1 MIGQTVSHYR
11 ILEKLGGGGMG
22 VVYKAEDTRLGRQ
35 VALKFLPE
43 GLFSSHQAQE
53 RFKRE
58 ARAASALNHAH
69 ICTVYDIDEHEG
81 QPFISME
88 LLEGQTLKHR
98 IARSPLE
105 TEEVLDLGIQLAD
118 ALDAAH
124 AKGIVHR
131 DIKPANIFVTERSEA
146 KILDFGLA
154 KVERT
159 DRASIGPVEG
169 SEVPT
174 RAAEEHLTS
183 PGQALGT
190 VAYMSPEQVL
200 GKELD
205 SRTDLFSLG
214 VVLYEMVTRTLPFK
228 GDTSGAV
235 FDAILHK
242 APTAPVRLN
251 PEVPAKLEELINKA
265 LEKDPD
271 LRYQHAS
278 DMRTDLKRLK
288 RDSDSG
294 RSASHEGL
302 DSGAARVATPPTAA
316 PPPWR
321 RRTPLLRAALLVAAL
336 GAVGGWF
343 LWSRTAK
350 PPTQALGDAIKI
362 TPLTSDGG
370 EKRAPAL
377 SPDGEMAAYSWAGTA
392 DDNWDIYVKGL
403 GPGTSPL
410 RLTQDPADDR
420 SPVWSPDGRRIA
432 FVRDAE
438 DGSAIYMAPWPSG
451 PERRLVQCSRP
462 VFWPGGYFL
471 TTLSWSPEGDW
482 LAYAERPSNDEP
494 ARIARLVLATLEEE
508 PLTSP
513 PRDAQGDVYPAVSPD
528 GVQLAFVRSATGG
541 YGNWDVWVHGVDGGE
556 PQQLTFERYEDV
568 GGLAWTPDGGEVLF
582 TVLWP
587 STQHTISR
595 VSLEGGEP
603 QRVVG
608 VGQSAGLPS
617 IQGGRMVYQQ
627 QTTYSGDI
635 WRTPGRG
642 ASAPD
647 GQPEKLIASS
657 GSEYHP
663 AYSPD
668 DRRIAFSSDRSG
680 IGNIWVCD
688 SDGSNPVQLTDF
700 GSHTGSARWSPDG
713 RRIVFDSVEGGNENV
728 YVVDA
733 EGGIPRRLT
742 DDPSADFTPT
752 WSRDGRWI
760 YFESDRSGESQ
771 VWKIPAEG
779 GPAVQVTRGGG
790 GYAKESWDGL
800 HLYYAKSNG
809 IWRVP
814 VGGGEETEV
823 FSGPVGYRDW
833 APSRG
838 GIYFSTHTGGQG
850 RWREYAILY
859 LDFDSGTVTELFRE
873 KGLTDFASGLEIS
886 PDEEWILFCKQP
898 LPTSE
903 LMLMENFR

>member
-22 VVYKAEDTRLGRQ
+22 VVYKAEDTRLGRR

-58 ARAASALNHAH
+58 ARAASTLNHAH

-98 IARSPLE
+98 IARKAFE
-105 TEEVLDLGIQLAD
+105 TEEILELGIQLAD

-131 DIKPANIFVTERSEA
+131 DIKPANIFVTERGET

-154 KVERT
+154 KVET
-159 DRASIGPVEG
+159 TARASIGQVEG

-228 GDTSGAV
+228 GDTSGAI

-251 PEVPAKLEELINKA
+251 PEVPARLEEIINKA
-265 LEKDPD
+265 LEKDRD

-278 DMRTDLKRLK
+278 DIRTDLKRLK

-294 RSASHEGL
+294 RSATSEAVEG
-302 DSGAARVATPPTAA
+302 GAAGVATPLPPAPT
-316 PPPWR
+316 PWR
-321 RRTPLLRAALLVAAL
+321 RWAPRVGGALLLAGL
-336 GAVGGWF
+336 GAVGWWF
-343 LWSRTAK
+343 LSSRTAK
-350 PPTQALGDAIKI
+350 PPAGPIKI

-370 EKRAPAL
+370 EKRDPAL
-377 SPDGEMAAYSWAGTA
+377 SPDGEVVAYSWAGTA

-403 GPGTSPL
+403 GPGTRPL
-410 RLTQDPADDR
+410 RLTEDSAPDR
-420 SPVWSPDGRRIA
+420 SPAWSPDGRRIA
-432 FVRDAE
+432 FVRDGE
-438 DGSAIYMAPWPSG
+438 DGCAIYTAPWPSG
-451 PERRLVQCSRP
+451 PERRLVQCAGPIRRG
-462 VFWPGGYFL
+462 GGYFL
-471 TTLSWSPEGDW
+471 TTLSWSPDGDW
-482 LAYAERPSNDEP
+482 LAYAERPSEDGP
-494 ARIARLVLATLEEE
+494 ARVVRLALATLEKE

-513 PRDAQGDVYPAVSPD
+513 PRDALGDVYPAVSPD
-528 GVQLAFVRSATGG
+528 GGQLAFVRSPLGW
-541 YGNWDVWVHGVDGGE
+541 GNLDVWVQGVGGAE
-556 PQQLTFERYEDV
+556 TRQLTFNNYDNL
-568 GGLAWTPDGGEVLF
+568 GGLGWTADGSEILF

-587 STQHTISR
+587 PTQYTIFR
-595 VSLEGGEP
+595 VSLGGGEP
-603 QRVVG
+603 RRVVG
-608 VGQSAGLPS
+608 VGQGAGLPS
-617 IQGGRMVYQQ
+617 IRGGRMVYRQ

-635 WRTPGRG
+635 WRIPGRG
-642 ASAPD
+642 ASAL
-647 GQPEKLIASS
+647 GGEPEELVASS
-657 GSEYHP
+657 GSDYHP

-668 DRRIAFSSDRSG
+668 GRRIAFSSDRSG
-680 IGNIWVCD
+680 VGNIWVCD
-688 SDGSNPVQLTDF
+688 SDGSSPVQLTDYE
-700 GSHTGSARWSPDG
+700 SHTGSARWSPDG
-713 RRIVFDSVEGGNENV
+713 RRIAFDSVEEGNANI
-728 YVVDA
+728 YVIDA

-742 DDPSADFTPT
+742 DDPSADMTGT

-760 YFESDRSGESQ
+760 FFRSLRSGESQ
-771 VWKIPAEG
+771 IWKIPAEG

-790 GYAKESWDGL
+790 DYVKESWNGS
-800 HLYYAKSNG
+800 HLYYAKADG

-823 FSGPVGYRDW
+823 LSGPVGYRDW

-838 GIYFSTHTGGQG
+838 GLYFSTRAGGQG
-850 RWREYAILY
+850 RWREYAIQY
-859 LDFDSGTVTELFRE
+859 LDLESGEVTELFRE
-873 KGLTDFASGLEIS
+873 EGPAGFGTGLAVS
-886 PDEEWILFCKQP
+886 PDEKWILFDKNP

>member
-43 GLFSSHQAQE
+43 GLFSSHQARE
-53 RFKRE
+53 RFQRE
-58 ARAASALNHAH
+58 ARAASALNHPG
-69 ICTVYDIDEHEG
+69 ICTVHDIDEHEG

-98 IARSPLE
+98 IGRPFKTEQLLE
-105 TEEVLDLGIQLAD
+105 VGTQLAD

-131 DIKPANIFVTERSEA
+131 DIKPANIFLIERGQA

-154 KVERT
+154 KLGGEG
-159 DRASIGPVEG
+159 RAAAAEVEG
-169 SEVPT
+169 SAFPT
-174 RAAEEHLTS
+174 RTAEEHLTS
-183 PGQALGT
+183 PGTTVGT
-190 VAYMSPEQVL
+190 VAYMSPEQAR
-200 GKELD
+200 GEDLD
-205 SRTDLFSLG
+205 ARTDLFSLG
-214 VVLYEMVTRTLPFK
+214 VVLYEMATGRPAFP
-228 GDTSGAV
+228 GATSAV
-235 FDAILHK
+235 IFDAILHK
-242 APTAPVRLN
+242 APTTPVRLN
-251 PEVPAKLEELINKA
+251 PEIPPKLEDVINRL
-265 LEKDPD
+265 LEKDRD
-271 LRYQHAS
+271 LRYQSAS
-278 DMRTDLKRLK
+278 DLRADLKRVK

-294 RSASHEGL
+294 RSATTDTL
-302 DSGAARVATPPTAA
+302 DRRVAEVAVPVA
-316 PPPWR
+316 PARAPR
-321 RRTPLLRAALLVAAL
+321 RRWRLPLAAAGLLAAL

-343 LWSRTAK
+343 LWSRTAE
-350 PPTQALGDAIKI
+350 PPTGTSTGAIEI

-370 EKRAPAL
+370 EKRDPAL
-377 SPDGEMAAYSWAGTA
+377 SPDGELVAYSWAGTA

-410 RLTQDPADDR
+410 RLTEDPADDR
-420 SPVWSPDGRRIA
+420 SPVWSPDGKWIA

-451 PERRLVQCSRP
+451 PERRLVQCAGP
-462 VFWPGGYFL
+462 IFWPGGYFL

-482 LAYAERPSNDEP
+482 LAYAEKPSNDEP
-494 ARIARLVLATLEEE
+494 ARIARLVLVTLAEE

-513 PRDAQGDVYPAVSPD
+513 RRDAQGDVYPAVSPD
-528 GVQLAFVRSATGG
+528 GSQLAFVRSATGG
-541 YGNWDVWVHGVDGGE
+541 YGNWDVWVQGVDGGE
-556 PQQLTFERYEDV
+556 PHQLTFERYEDV

-582 TVLWP
+582 TVRWP

-627 QTTYSGDI
+627 QTTYSGDV

-668 DRRIAFSSDRSG
+668 GRRIAFSSDRSG
-680 IGNIWVCD
+680 VGNIWVCD

-713 RRIVFDSVEGGNENV
+713 RRIVFDSVEEGNENI

-752 WSRDGRWI
+752 WSRDRRWI

-771 VWKIPAEG
+771 VWKIPGEG
-779 GPAVQVTRGGG
+779 GPAVQVTQRGGG
-790 GYAKESWDGL
+790 YSRESWDGS

-850 RWREYAILY
+850 RWREYSILY
-859 LDFDSGTVTELFRE
+859 LDFASGQVTELFRE

-886 PDEEWILFCKQP
+886 PDEEWILFCKQR